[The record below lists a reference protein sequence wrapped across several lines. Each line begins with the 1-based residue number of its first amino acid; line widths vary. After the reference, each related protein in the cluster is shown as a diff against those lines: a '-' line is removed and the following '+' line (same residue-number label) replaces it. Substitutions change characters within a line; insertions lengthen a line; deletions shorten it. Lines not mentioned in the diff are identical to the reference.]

1 MLITRTSTYSGRTHT
16 QEFPS
21 LTQERIDQWERT
33 GEPIQRAFPELNADQ
48 REFLLTGMTP
58 EEWKEAFGDEQ

>member
-1 MLITRTSTYSGRTHT
+1 MLITRTSTYSGRTYT